1 MSTRKACK
9 RPFHP
14 KERCR
19 LRDAVTIAPVSHDHD
34 HDHDHDG
41 DGHDDDHDFETEAEE
56 RAHAERAIRRQRA
69 LGQIRQYGD
78 PALRMRARE
87 IETFD
92 EELRELADRMTSL
105 MHEADG
111 IGLAANQVGIVRR
124 LIVCTL
130 DGEDRAIANPRIT
143 KADAETDTDDE
154 GCLSLGEVRVPVER
168 PVAVTLEGVD
178 VNGDSL
184 ELELDGIAA
193 RVVQHELDHLDGTL
207 TVDRTDPGSRREAL
221 GRLRPRLA
229 LR

>member
-1 MSTRKACK
+1 
-9 RPFHP
+9 
-14 KERCR
+14 
-19 LRDAVTIAPVSHDHD
+19 VSHVHD
-34 HDHDHDG
+34 HEHDEHDG
-41 DGHDDDHDFETEAEE
+41 DGHDDLDGHHDDDDFETEAEE
-56 RAHAERAIRRQRA
+56 REHAIRRQRA

-92 EELRELADRMTSL
+92 EELRELAERMTSL

-168 PVAVTLEGVD
+168 PVSVTLEGVD
-178 VNGDSL
+178 VNGESL

-193 RVVQHELDHLDGTL
+193 RIVQHELDHLDGTL
-207 TVDRTDPGSRREAL
+207 MVDRTDPVSRREAL